1 MLGSLLYGGQVQ
13 MSISSSSEIF
23 SEDFMKPQTFLA
35 RTRLMCVP
43 LHLQSAKKQLTLRQ
57 RGIAGHLPIAKVITA
72 YHSARP
78 LFCSSSHAPHHHIH
92 SVHCC

>member
-1 MLGSLLYGGQVQ
+1 MLGSPLYGGQVQ

-23 SEDFMKPQTFLA
+23 SEDFMKPQTFFSRA
-35 RTRLMCVP
+35 RLMCAP
-43 LHLQSAKKQLTLRQ
+43 LHMQSAEKQLTLLQ
-57 RGIAGHLPIAKVITA
+57 RGLARYQPTAKITTA

-92 SVHCC
+92 SLYCC